1 MESPM
6 LKTTVT
12 EMLGIEYPILAGTM
26 MNITTPEFVAVCS
39 NAGGLGILA
48 SAIYKSVDE
57 LRDAVQRTN
66 ELTDKPYAVNVN
78 LFPAL
83 MPTDQKAYIEAMLD
97 EGVKIIETSG
107 HQAPEEYLPIFRSS
121 NITWIH
127 KCAGVRYAKKA
138 ATLGADIIEVVG
150 YENGGATGVLDV
162 GTLVMTPSAV
172 DAVDTPIVAG
182 GGVSDGRGLLA
193 LLALGAQG
201 VVIGTRLMAT
211 QECPIHDNLK
221 NALVGA
227 SEVDTMLIM
236 RSLHNTH
243 RVWSNT
249 AAKRVLELESGA
261 PGDPSEIFSAAA
273 GAKAK
278 EMYDDGVLDVGVV
291 SCGQGV
297 GLLHDIPTVRNLFEQ
312 MAAEAESIAGK
323 LAN

>member
-1 MESPM
+1 M

-12 EMLGIEYPILAGTM
+12 EMLGIEHPIFAGTM
-26 MNITTPEFVAVCS
+26 MNITTPEFVATCS
-39 NAGGLGILA
+39 NAGTLGILA
-48 SAIYKSVDE
+48 SAIYKSVEE
-57 LRDAVQRTN
+57 LRDAVRLTR

-83 MPTDQKAYIEAMLD
+83 MPTDQKAYIETMLE
-97 EGVKIIETSG
+97 EGVTILETSG
-107 HQAPEEYLPIFRSS
+107 HQAPEEFLPILRDSG
-121 NITWIH
+121 ITWIH

-138 ATLGADIIEVVG
+138 ARLGADIIEVVG

-172 DAVDTPIVAG
+172 DAVDVPIVAG

-193 LLALGAQG
+193 LLALGAKG
-201 VVIGTRLMAT
+201 VVVGTRLMAT
-211 QECPIHDNLK
+211 RECPIHDNLK
-221 NALVGA
+221 NALVDA
-227 SEVDTMLIM
+227 SEVDTVLIM
-236 RSLHNTH
+236 RSLHSTH
-243 RVWSNT
+243 RVWKNK
-249 AAKRVLELESGA
+249 AAARVLELESGA

-297 GLLHDIPTVRNLFEQ
+297 GMVHDIPTVQELIDRM
-312 MAAEAESIAGK
+312 MADAESLAGE
-323 LAN
+323 LAS

>member
-1 MESPM
+1 M

-12 EMLGIEYPILAGTM
+12 EMLGIEYPIFAGTM
-26 MNITTPEFVAVCS
+26 MNITTPEFVATCS

-48 SAIYKSVDE
+48 SAIYKSAEE
-57 LRDAVQRTN
+57 LRQAVRRTR
-66 ELTDKPYAVNVN
+66 ELTDRPYAVNVN

-97 EGVKIIETSG
+97 EGVTIIETSG
-107 HQAPEEYLPIFRSS
+107 HQAPAEYLPLFQDSGV
-121 NITWIH
+121 TWIH
-127 KCAGVRYAKKA
+127 KSAGERYAKKA
-138 ATLGADIIEVVG
+138 AALGADIIEIVG

-172 DAVDTPIVAG
+172 DAVDVPIVAG

-193 LLALGAQG
+193 VLALGAQA

-211 QECPIHDNLK
+211 RECPIHDNLK

-227 SEVDTMLIM
+227 SEVDTVLIM
-236 RSLHNTH
+236 RSLHSTH
-243 RVWSNT
+243 RVWNND
-249 AAKRVLELESGA
+249 AAKRVLELESGG

-278 EMYDDGVLDVGVV
+278 EMYENGTLDVGVI

-297 GLLHDIPTVRNLFEQ
+297 GLVHDIPTVKEVFDR
-312 MAAEAESIAGK
+312 MMAEAESLAGK
-323 LAN
+323 LAS

>member
-1 MESPM
+1 M

-12 EMLGIEYPILAGTM
+12 EMLGIKYPIFAGTM

-48 SAIYKSVDE
+48 SAIYKSADE
-57 LRDAVQRTN
+57 LREAVRRTQ
-66 ELTDKPYAVNVN
+66 ELTDKPFGVNVN

-83 MPTDQKAYIEAMLD
+83 MPTDQKAYIEGMLD

-107 HQAPEEYLPIFRSS
+107 HQAPEEYLPLFRSAG
-121 NITWIH
+121 ITWIH

-138 ATLGADIIEVVG
+138 ASMGADIIEVVG
-150 YENGGATGVLDV
+150 YENGGATGVLDI

-172 DAVDTPIVAG
+172 DAVATPIVAG

-193 LLALGAQG
+193 VLALGAQG
-201 VVIGTRLMAT
+201 AVIGTRLMAT
-211 QECPIHDNLK
+211 RECPIHDNLK

-227 SEVDTMLIM
+227 SEVDTVLIM
-236 RSLHNTH
+236 RSLRNTH
-243 RVWSNT
+243 RVWNNE
-249 AAKRVLELESGA
+249 AAKRVLDLEAGG
-261 PGDPSEIFSAAA
+261 PGDPSEILSAAA

-278 EMYDDGVLDVGVV
+278 EMYDKGVLDVGVV

-297 GLLHDIPTVRNLFEQ
+297 GLVHDIPTVQELFDR
-312 MAAEAESIAGK
+312 MAAEAESLVQK

>member
-1 MESPM
+1 M

-12 EMLGIEYPILAGTM
+12 EMLGIKYPIFAGTM
-26 MNITTPEFVAVCS
+26 MNITTPEFVADCS

-48 SAIYKSVDE
+48 SAIYKSTDE
-57 LRDAVQRTN
+57 LRAAIVRTR
-66 ELTDKPYAVNVN
+66 ELTDRPYAVNVN

-97 EGVKIIETSG
+97 EGVTIIETSG
-107 HQAPEEYLPIFRSS
+107 HQAPEEYLPIFKSS
-121 NITWIH
+121 EITWIH

-138 ATLGADIIEVVG
+138 AKLGADIVEVVG
-150 YENGGATGVLDV
+150 YENGGATGVLDI
-162 GTLVMTPSAV
+162 GTLVMTPSTV
-172 DAVDTPIVAG
+172 DALDVPVVAG

-201 VVIGTRLMAT
+201 VVIGTRIMAT

-227 SEVDTMLIM
+227 SEVDTVLIM
-236 RSLHNTH
+236 RTLHNTH
-243 RVWSNT
+243 RVWKNE
-249 AAKRVLELESGA
+249 AAQRVLDLEAGA
-261 PGDPSEIFSAAA
+261 EGDRMDILSAAA

-278 EMYDDGVLDVGVV
+278 QMYDDGVLDVGVV

-297 GLLHDIPTVRNLFEQ
+297 GLVHDIPTVQELFDRM
-312 MAAEAESIAGK
+312 MAEVESVAGK
-323 LAN
+323 LAS

>member
-1 MESPM
+1 
-6 LKTTVT
+6 V
-12 EMLGIEYPILAGTM
+12 
-26 MNITTPEFVAVCS
+26 
-39 NAGGLGILA
+39 
-48 SAIYKSVDE
+48 
-57 LRDAVQRTN
+57 RTR
-66 ELTDKPYAVNVN
+66 ELTDRPYAVNVN

-83 MPTDQKAYIEAMLD
+83 MPTDQKAYIETMLA

-121 NITWIH
+121 DITWIH

-138 ATLGADIIEVVG
+138 AGLGADIVEVVG

-172 DAVDTPIVAG
+172 DAVDVPVVAG
-182 GGVSDGRGLLA
+182 GGVSDGRGILS

-211 QECPIHDNLK
+211 RECPIHDNLK

-243 RVWSNT
+243 RVWSNK

-278 EMYDDGVLDVGVV
+278 EMYDNGVLDVGVV

-297 GLLHDIPTVRNLFEQ
+297 GMVHDIPTVQELFDR
-312 MAAEAESIAGK
+312 MAAEAEAIAGK

>member
-1 MESPM
+1 M
-6 LKTTVT
+6 LETAVT
-12 EMLGIEYPILAGTM
+12 KKLGIKYPIFAGTM

-48 SAIYKSVDE
+48 SAIYRSTDE
-57 LRDAVQRTN
+57 LRAAIVRTR
-66 ELTDKPYAVNVN
+66 ELTDRPYAVNVN

-97 EGVKIIETSG
+97 EGVTIIETSG
-107 HQAPEEYLPIFRSS
+107 HQAPEEYLPIFKSS
-121 NITWIH
+121 DVTWMH

-138 ATLGADIIEVVG
+138 AKLGADIVEVVG

-162 GTLVMTPSAV
+162 GTLVMTPSTV
-172 DAVDTPIVAG
+172 DALQVPVVAG
-182 GGVSDGRGLLA
+182 GGVSDGRGILA

-201 VVIGTRLMAT
+201 VIIGTRLMAT
-211 QECPIHDNLK
+211 RECPIHDNLK

-227 SEVDTMLIM
+227 SEVDTVLIM

-243 RVWSNT
+243 RVWKNE
-249 AAKRVLELESGA
+249 AANRVLELEGGA
-261 PGDPSEIFSAAA
+261 AGDPSEILSAAA
-273 GAKAK
+273 GTKAK
-278 EMYDDGVLDVGVV
+278 QMYDDGVLDVGVV

-297 GLLHDIPTVRNLFEQ
+297 GLVHDIPTVQELFDR
-312 MAAEAESIAGK
+312 MIAEAESIAGK

>member
-1 MESPM
+1 M

-12 EMLGIEYPILAGTM
+12 EMLGIEYPIFAGTM
-26 MNITTPEFVAVCS
+26 MNITTPEFVATCS

-48 SAIYKSVDE
+48 SAIYKSVEE
-57 LRDAVQRTN
+57 LRDAVKRTQ

-97 EGVKIIETSG
+97 EGVTIIETSG
-107 HQAPEEYLPIFRSS
+107 HQAPEEYLPIFRGSDV
-121 NITWIH
+121 TWIH

-138 ATLGADIIEVVG
+138 ASLGADIIEVVG

-172 DAVDTPIVAG
+172 DAVDVPVVAG

-193 LLALGAQG
+193 ILALGAQA

-221 NALVGA
+221 NALLGA
-227 SEVDTMLIM
+227 SEVDTTLIM

-243 RVWSNT
+243 RVWKNQ

-261 PGDPSEIFSAAA
+261 PGDPSEIFQAAA
-273 GAKAK
+273 GSKAK
-278 EMYDDGVLDVGVV
+278 EMYDNGVLDVGVI

-297 GLLHDIPTVRNLFEQ
+297 GLIHDIPTVQVLFDKI
-312 MAAEAESIAGK
+312 MAEAESLAGK
-323 LAN
+323 LAS

>member
-1 MESPM
+1 M
-6 LKTTVT
+6 LETAVT
-12 EMLGIEYPILAGTM
+12 KKLGIKYPIIAGTM

-48 SAIYKSVDE
+48 SAIYKSTDE
-57 LRDAVQRTN
+57 LRAAIVRTR
-66 ELTDKPYAVNVN
+66 ELTDRPYAVNVN

-97 EGVKIIETSG
+97 EGVTIIETSG

-121 NITWIH
+121 GVTWIH

-138 ATLGADIIEVVG
+138 AKLGADIVEVVG

-162 GTLVMTPSAV
+162 GTLVMTPSTV
-172 DAVDTPIVAG
+172 DALDVPVVAG
-182 GGVSDGRGLLA
+182 GGVSDGRGVLA

-201 VVIGTRLMAT
+201 VIIGTRLMAT

-227 SEVDTMLIM
+227 SEVDTVLIM

-243 RVWSNT
+243 RVWKNE
-249 AAKRVLELESGA
+249 AAQRVLELEAGA
-261 PGDPSEIFSAAA
+261 AGDPSEILSAAA

-278 EMYDDGVLDVGVV
+278 QMYDEGVLDVGVV

-297 GLLHDIPTVRNLFEQ
+297 GLVHDIPTVQELFDRM
-312 MAAEAESIAGK
+312 MAEVESVASK
-323 LAN
+323 LAS

>member
-1 MESPM
+1 M
-6 LKTTVT
+6 LNTTVT
-12 EMLGIEYPILAGTM
+12 EMLGIKYPILAGTM

-48 SAIYKSVDE
+48 SAIYKSVEE
-57 LRDAVQRTN
+57 LRDAVRRTQD
-66 ELTDKPYAVNVN
+66 LTDKPYAVNVN

-83 MPTDQKAYIEAMLD
+83 MPTDQKAYIETMLK
-97 EGVKIIETSG
+97 EGVTILETSG
-107 HQAPEEYLPIFRSS
+107 HQAPEEYLPIFRDSG
-121 NITWIH
+121 ITWIH

-138 ATLGADIIEVVG
+138 ASMGADIIEVVG

-211 QECPIHDNLK
+211 RECPIHDNLK

-227 SEVDTMLIM
+227 SEVDTVLIM

-243 RVWSNT
+243 RV
-249 AAKRVLELESGA
+249 
-261 PGDPSEIFSAAA
+261 
-273 GAKAK
+273 
-278 EMYDDGVLDVGVV
+278 
-291 SCGQGV
+291 
-297 GLLHDIPTVRNLFEQ
+297 
-312 MAAEAESIAGK
+312 
-323 LAN
+323 

>member
-1 MESPM
+1 M
-6 LKTTVT
+6 LETAVT
-12 EMLGIEYPILAGTM
+12 KKLGIKYPIFAGTM

-48 SAIYKSVDE
+48 SAIYKSTDE
-57 LRDAVQRTN
+57 LRAAIVRTN
-66 ELTDKPYAVNVN
+66 ELTDRPYAVNVN

-97 EGVKIIETSG
+97 EGVTIIETSG
-107 HQAPEEYLPIFRSS
+107 HQAPEEYLPIFKSS
-121 NITWIH
+121 EVTWIH

-138 ATLGADIIEVVG
+138 AKLGADIVEVVG

-162 GTLVMTPSAV
+162 GTLVMTPSTV
-172 DAVDTPIVAG
+172 DALDVPVVAG
-182 GGVSDGRGLLA
+182 GGVSDGRGVLA

-201 VVIGTRLMAT
+201 VVIGTRIMAT

-227 SEVDTMLIM
+227 SEVDTVLIM
-236 RSLHNTH
+236 RTLHNTH
-243 RVWSNT
+243 RVWKNE
-249 AAKRVLELESGA
+249 AAQRVLDLEGGA
-261 PGDPSEIFSAAA
+261 EGDRSDILSAAA

-278 EMYDDGVLDVGVV
+278 QMYDDGVLDVGVV

-297 GLLHDIPTVRNLFEQ
+297 GLVHDIPTVQELFDRM
-312 MAAEAESIAGK
+312 MAEVESVAGK
-323 LAN
+323 LAS

>member
-1 MESPM
+1 M

-12 EMLGIEYPILAGTM
+12 EMLGIEYPIFAGTM
-26 MNITTPEFVAVCS
+26 MNITTPEFVAACS

-48 SAIYKSVDE
+48 SAIYKSVEE
-57 LRDAVQRTN
+57 LRDAVRQTQ

-97 EGVKIIETSG
+97 EGVTIIETSG
-107 HQAPEEYLPIFRSS
+107 HQAPEEYLPIFRGSGV
-121 NITWIH
+121 TWIH

-138 ATLGADIIEVVG
+138 ASLGADIIEVVG

-172 DAVDTPIVAG
+172 DAVDVPIVAG

-193 LLALGAQG
+193 ILALGAQA

-221 NALVGA
+221 NALLGA
-227 SEVDTMLIM
+227 SEVDTTLVM

-243 RVWSNT
+243 RVWKN
-249 AAKRVLELESGA
+249 AAAERVLELESGA
-261 PGDPSEIFSAAA
+261 PGDPSEIFQAAA
-273 GAKAK
+273 GSKAK
-278 EMYDDGVLDVGVV
+278 EMYDKGVLDVGVI

-297 GLLHDIPTVRNLFEQ
+297 GLVHDIPTVQVLLDRI
-312 MAAEAESIAGK
+312 MAEAESLAGK
-323 LAN
+323 LAS

>member
-1 MESPM
+1 M
-6 LKTTVT
+6 LETAVT
-12 EMLGIEYPILAGTM
+12 KKLGIKYPIFAGTM

-48 SAIYKSVDE
+48 SAIYKSTDE
-57 LRDAVQRTN
+57 LRAAIVRTN
-66 ELTDKPYAVNVN
+66 ELTDRPYAVNVN

-97 EGVKIIETSG
+97 EGVTIIETSG
-107 HQAPEEYLPIFRSS
+107 HQAPEEYLPIFKSS
-121 NITWIH
+121 EVTWIH

-138 ATLGADIIEVVG
+138 AKLGADIVEVVG

-162 GTLVMTPSAV
+162 GTLVMTPSTV
-172 DAVDTPIVAG
+172 DALDVPVVAG
-182 GGVSDGRGLLA
+182 GGVSDGRGVLA

-201 VVIGTRLMAT
+201 VVIGTRIMAT

-227 SEVDTMLIM
+227 SEVDTVLIM
-236 RSLHNTH
+236 RTLHNTH
-243 RVWSNT
+243 RVWKNE
-249 AAKRVLELESGA
+249 AAQRVLDLEGGA
-261 PGDPSEIFSAAA
+261 EGDRMDILSAAA

-278 EMYDDGVLDVGVV
+278 QMYDDGVLDVGVV

-297 GLLHDIPTVRNLFEQ
+297 GLVHDIPTVQELFDRM
-312 MAAEAESIAGK
+312 MAEVESVAGK
-323 LAN
+323 LAS

>member
-1 MESPM
+1 M
-6 LKTTVT
+6 LETAVT
-12 EMLGIEYPILAGTM
+12 KKLGIKYPIFAGTM

-48 SAIYKSVDE
+48 SAIYKSTDE
-57 LRDAVQRTN
+57 LRAAIARTN
-66 ELTDKPYAVNVN
+66 ELTDRPYAVNVN

-97 EGVKIIETSG
+97 EGVTIIETSG
-107 HQAPEEYLPIFRSS
+107 HQAPEEYLPIFKSS
-121 NITWIH
+121 EVTWIH

-138 ATLGADIIEVVG
+138 AKLGADIVEVVG

-162 GTLVMTPSAV
+162 GTLVMTPSTV
-172 DAVDTPIVAG
+172 DALDVPVVAG
-182 GGVSDGRGLLA
+182 GGVSDGRGVLA

-201 VVIGTRLMAT
+201 VVIGTRIMAT

-227 SEVDTMLIM
+227 SEVDTVLIM
-236 RSLHNTH
+236 RTLHNTH
-243 RVWSNT
+243 RVWKNE
-249 AAKRVLELESGA
+249 AAQHVLDLEGGA
-261 PGDPSEIFSAAA
+261 EGDRMDILSAAA

-278 EMYDDGVLDVGVV
+278 QMYDDGVLDVGVV

-297 GLLHDIPTVRNLFEQ
+297 GLVHDIPTVQELFDRM
-312 MAAEAESIAGK
+312 MAEVESIAGK
-323 LAN
+323 LAS